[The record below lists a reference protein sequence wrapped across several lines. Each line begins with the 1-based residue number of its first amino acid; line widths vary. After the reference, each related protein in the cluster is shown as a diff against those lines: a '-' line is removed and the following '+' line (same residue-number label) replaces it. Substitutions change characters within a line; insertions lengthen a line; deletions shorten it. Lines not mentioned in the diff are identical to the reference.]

1 MVPEVLRQLLIWLLF
16 DPQIFGWLEVIPEYR
31 NYLLNLV
38 VSVGV
43 NKEIGVN
50 FLLFFASHIQ
60 VKLNL
65 DLAAARHRL
74 SAFTR

>member
-1 MVPEVLRQLLIWLLF
+1 MVTEVLRQLLIRLLF
-16 DPQIFGWLEVIPEYR
+16 DPQILGWLEVIPEYR

-43 NKEIGVN
+43 NEEIWVN
-50 FLLFFASHIQ
+50 FLFFFASPIQ

-74 SAFTR
+74 SAFTC

>member
-1 MVPEVLRQLLIWLLF
+1 MVTEVLRQLLIWLLF
-16 DPQIFGWLEVIPEYR
+16 DPQILGWLEVIPEYR

-38 VSVGV
+38 IGVGV
-43 NKEIGVN
+43 NEEIGVN
-50 FLLFFASHIQ
+50 FLFFFASSIQ

>member
-1 MVPEVLRQLLIWLLF
+1 MVTEILRQLLIRLLF
-16 DPQIFGWLEVIPEYR
+16 DPKILGWLEVISEYR

-43 NKEIGVN
+43 NEEIGVN
-50 FLLFFASHIQ
+50 FLFFFTSPIQ

-74 SAFTR
+74 STFTS